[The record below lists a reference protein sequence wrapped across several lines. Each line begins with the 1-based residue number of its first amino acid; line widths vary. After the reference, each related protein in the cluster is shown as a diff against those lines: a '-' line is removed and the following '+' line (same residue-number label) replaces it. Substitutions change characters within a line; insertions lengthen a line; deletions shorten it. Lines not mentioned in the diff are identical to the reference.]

1 MEEEAGYRLAGPDA
15 MQTEAIVLEK
25 PLHIALRDV
34 SLTPPADGDALVDV
48 LWSGISTGT
57 EKMLWDG
64 TMPTFPGMGYPLVPG
79 YETVGRVREAGADCA
94 LAPGQM
100 VFVPG
105 ARCYEDVRPLFGA
118 TAAQLV
124 VGADRVYPVTESLG
138 RDAVLLALA
147 ATAHHALTL
156 PGVDLPDLIIGHG
169 VVGRLLARIAMAL
182 GGETPTVWEINPAR
196 LDGATGYPVTNADD
210 DDRRD
215 NRTIIDASGDPA
227 IIDVAVQR
235 LAKGGQI
242 VLAGFYAKPLS
253 FTFPPAFMREASV
266 RIAAEFQPDDV
277 TAVLGL
283 VADDRLDLS
292 GLISNQASARDADT
306 AYRTAFNDPACT
318 KMVLTWEADA

>member
-1 MEEEAGYRLAGPDA
+1 MN
-15 MQTEAIVLEK
+15 THAIVLEK
-25 PLHIALRDV
+25 PETIALRDV
-34 SLTPPADGDALVDV
+34 GLTAPQPGDAVVDV

-79 YETVGRVREAGADCA
+79 YEGVGRVREVTDGCG
-94 LAPGQM
+94 LSEGQL

-118 TAAQLV
+118 SAARVV
-124 VGADRVYPVTESLG
+124 VGGKKVYPVSETLG

-156 PGVDLPDLIIGHG
+156 PGVALPGLIIGHG

-182 GGETPTVWEINPAR
+182 GADAPTVWEINPAR
-196 LDGATGYPVTNADD
+196 RDGATGYAVTNGDD

-215 NRTIIDASGDPA
+215 YATIIDASGDSA
-227 IIDVAVQR
+227 IIDRCVPR
-235 LAKGGQI
+235 LARGGQI
-242 VLAGFYAKPLS
+242 VLAGFYGTPLS
-253 FTFPPAFMREASV
+253 FTFPPAFMREASI
-266 RIAAEFQPDDV
+266 RIAAEFQPGDVNAVLDLV
-277 TAVLGL
+277 TAGK
-283 VADDRLDLS
+283 LDLS
-292 GLISNQASARDADT
+292 GLISNQASARDANA

-318 KMVLTWEADA
+318 KMVLTWEKDA

>member
-1 MEEEAGYRLAGPDA
+1 MEAESGARLAGPDT

-25 PLHIALRDV
+25 PMHIALRDV
-34 SLTPPADGDALVDV
+34 RLAPPAPGDALVEV

-79 YETVGRVREAGADCA
+79 YETVARVREAGPDCA
-94 LAPGQM
+94 LAPGQT

-118 TAAQLV
+118 TAAHLV
-124 VGADRVYPVTESLG
+124 VGGDRVHPVGEALG

-147 ATAHHALTL
+147 ATAHHALAL
-156 PGVDLPDLIIGHG
+156 PGAALPGLIVGHG
-169 VVGRLLARIAMAL
+169 VLGRLLARMTIAL
-182 GGETPTVWEINPAR
+182 GGAAPTVWEVDPAR
-196 LDGATGYPVTNADD
+196 RGGAIGYAVTSADE

-215 NRTIIDASGDPA
+215 HDTIIDASGDA
-227 IIDVAVQR
+227 GIVDLAVTR
-235 LAKGGQI
+235 LARGGQI
-242 VLAGFYAKPLS
+242 VLAGFYAEPLS
-253 FTFPPAFMREASV
+253 FVFPPAFMREASI

-277 TAVLGL
+277 EAALALIQGG
-283 VADDRLDLS
+283 RLDLS
-292 GLISNQASARDADT
+292 GLISDEAPATSAHK

-318 KMVLTWEADA
+318 KMVLTWEANA